1 VSTEQRHD
9 PWRYCIAPMLDRTD
23 RDYRYFARLLS
34 REVRLYTEMIV
45 TGALLHGAAA
55 RFLAHSP
62 EEAPLALQ
70 LGGSDPRALAAA
82 SRLGADAGY
91 AEINLNVGCPSDR
104 VQSGRIGACLMAEPA
119 LVADCVAAMRAAVDV
134 PVTVKTRL
142 GIDDLD
148 SYEHL
153 VKFIDTVAAA
163 GCETFIVH
171 ARKAWL
177 HGLSPHENR
186 TIPPLDYPRV
196 YRLKREFPRLRMV
209 LNGGLMDH
217 AAALAALE
225 HVDGV
230 MVGRAAYDTPWLLAD
245 VDAAVF
251 GAPVRPLARAGILE
265 AYLDYCEARLAA
277 GARLRALLAPLV
289 GLQQGQAGARRW
301 RRTLGELACRRGD
314 PRAALRELRAAR
326 DAA

>member
-1 VSTEQRHD
+1 
-9 PWRYCIAPMLDRTD
+9 MLDRTD
-23 RDYRYFARLLS
+23 REYRYFARLLS
-34 REVRLYTEMIV
+34 RQARLYSEMIV
-45 TGALLHGAAA
+45 TGALVHGDAS

-82 SRLGADAGY
+82 ARLGADAGY

-119 LVADCVAAMRAAVDV
+119 LVADCVAAMRAAVGV
-134 PVTVKTRL
+134 PVTVKARL

-153 VKFIDTVAAA
+153 VKFVDTVAAA

-196 YRLKREFPRLRMV
+196 YRLKRDFPRLRIV
-209 LNGGLMDH
+209 LNGGLMNH

-251 GAPVRPLARAGILE
+251 GAPVRPVARPGILE

-277 GARLRALLAPLV
+277 GARLRALLAPLH
-289 GLQQGQAGARRW
+289 GLQQGQPGARRW
-301 RRTLGELACRRGD
+301 RRTLGELACRGGD

-326 DAA
+326 NAA